1 VGLDRR
7 RSWCSL
13 YVDSEKGVKCVMNPI
28 TETEIETE
36 LNARNYFTKYAVP
49 PVTAKPP
56 PDKVIPEKQ
65 EGQPLDLKNKILM
78 FAIIGTLL
86 IIFE

>member
-1 VGLDRR
+1 
-7 RSWCSL
+7 
-13 YVDSEKGVKCVMNPI
+13 MNPI

-36 LNARNYFTKYAVP
+36 LNARNYFVKYAVP
-49 PVTAKPP
+49 PATVKPP
-56 PDKVIPEKQ
+56 LPDVVVKKP
-65 EGQPLDLKNKILM
+65 EGQPLDLKSKIIM